1 MMYTRMSIKDI
12 FDKSQSKEL
21 LLPNFQRNYVWER
34 GKNQKQLL
42 TSILYDIPIGSL
54 LTLNGESGFFA
65 TKELCIRKQYNSTR
79 DSTLYLLDGQQ
90 RISTIK
96 SIFFDFFNDPETW
109 RETYDNL
116 YPLLRTRWFLRVI
129 PNEKEPD
136 IFGWKKLKFEGMKD
150 ISSYSPNEIESF
162 IEYEVLYAT
171 KSDKWY
177 HPDYKKDDW
186 YDKESKI
193 ENKNNRKKILCEE
206 ASKEGYVPL
215 YSIISNEDKMTSKLH
230 YKVLC
235 KIAERRIED
244 LKADISDE
252 KINILDILDEYDSED
267 EDALEEAWKSLA
279 SDWVNDV
286 YTFLNNINKKE
297 IPIIELVK
305 DEMSRAIYT
314 FERVNKGGTPL
325 STYDLVVAKAAQ
337 DGNDE
342 SLTDRIIDMIN
353 IEFDI
358 PKSITNTLIGIDEY
372 KWNPK
377 NMDLI
382 KDEEL
387 SSFMKNQ
394 YLNLLSIFSYFEYET
409 DIKNITLEYIK
420 KDKHLD
426 LESKKINDNTEI
438 TIKSILRA
446 CAFLQFR
453 CGIIKAS
460 KLNYELMLLPIAYIL
475 RDDNLWNDEKVI
487 DRIEYWYWSSLLGG
501 AYRSAQNEQCIGDI
515 KKLYNYVKSGINEF
529 EDRENRIMNVEDY
542 SNYDTLIFKGQDNK
556 VPSAIYDGILQYIL
570 SKQPNDFVDKD
581 IRLNAWDIAQEKEY
595 YSEKKEKDVTLNIQ
609 DHHICPLSGVTK
621 LGQSTKELR
630 DKPSCILNSVLNR
643 TLISTTANG
652 IISDKKPEDY
662 FKEVSDLAKI
672 RHCIPSPIETKY
684 KKNSGETDEEYYERL
699 IKERYNE
706 IVKYLNEELDKLKS

>member
-1 MMYTRMSIKDI
+1 MKYTRMSIKDI

-409 DIKNITLEYIK
+409 DIKNITLDYIK

-581 IRLNAWDIAQEKEY
+581 IRLNAWDIAQEKKY

>member
-1 MMYTRMSIKDI
+1 M
-12 FDKSQSKEL
+12 
-21 LLPNFQRNYVWER
+21 
-34 GKNQKQLL
+34 
-42 TSILYDIPIGSL
+42 
-54 LTLNGESGFFA
+54 
-65 TKELCIRKQYNSTR
+65 
-79 DSTLYLLDGQQ
+79 
-90 RISTIK
+90 
-96 SIFFDFFNDPETW
+96 
-109 RETYDNL
+109 
-116 YPLLRTRWFLRVI
+116 
-129 PNEKEPD
+129 
-136 IFGWKKLKFEGMKD
+136 KLKV
-150 ISSYSPNEIESF
+150 NEIESF

-409 DIKNITLEYIK
+409 DIKNITLDYIK

>member
-1 MMYTRMSIKDI
+1 MKYTRMSIKDI

-409 DIKNITLEYIK
+409 DIKNITLDYIK